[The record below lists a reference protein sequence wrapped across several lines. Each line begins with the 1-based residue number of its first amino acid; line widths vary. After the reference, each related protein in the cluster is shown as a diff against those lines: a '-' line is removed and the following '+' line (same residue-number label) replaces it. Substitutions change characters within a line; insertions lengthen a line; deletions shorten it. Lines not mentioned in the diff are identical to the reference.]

1 MKGFPSGSAVKKPP
15 AMQETGQEPWVWSL
29 GGEDILEKAAATYSS
44 ILAWEI
50 PWTEE
55 PGVGHNLVTKKQQ
68 QHSITPGVVAEWKE
82 LVCFKDKDCFSPWC
96 LLHLA
101 HCSEESRHSLSA
113 LWVHEREWRG
123 EWLS

>member
-44 ILAWEI
+44 ILAWEM

-55 PGVGHNLVTKKQQ
+55 PSGLQTTGSKKSQ
-68 QHSITPGVVAEWKE
+68 K
-82 LVCFKDKDCFSPWC
+82 
-96 LLHLA
+96 
-101 HCSEESRHSLSA
+101 
-113 LWVHEREWRG
+113 
-123 EWLS
+123 WLSD